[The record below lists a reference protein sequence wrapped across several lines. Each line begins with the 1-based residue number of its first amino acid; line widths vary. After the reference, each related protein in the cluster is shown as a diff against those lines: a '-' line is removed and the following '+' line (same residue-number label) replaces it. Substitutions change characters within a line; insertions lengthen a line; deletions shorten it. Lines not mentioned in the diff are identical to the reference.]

1 LLADLKKKKER
12 KKEREEENNCRHEHR
27 HIFAIMPK
35 KGRLVPYYLLGDH

>member
-1 LLADLKKKKER
+1 LLADFKKKR
-12 KKEREEENNCRHEHR
+12 KGKKREEENNCRHEHR